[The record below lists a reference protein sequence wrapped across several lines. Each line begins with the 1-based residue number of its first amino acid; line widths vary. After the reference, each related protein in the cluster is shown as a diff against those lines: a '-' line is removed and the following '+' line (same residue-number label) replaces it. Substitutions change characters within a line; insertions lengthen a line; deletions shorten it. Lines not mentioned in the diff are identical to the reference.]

1 MAQNSEIEK
10 NKIVR
15 NIVIGIVAAVI
26 VLVSGMGLGVLL
38 FGEPGDSSLLSR
50 IIPSSEVQATEM
62 AIPLDEFLV
71 NVQGET
77 ARSQSIVRL
86 EVTVTSTDN
95 NASDRITR
103 DMAKVR
109 DAVIYV
115 VSNQT
120 TSTIMEEKDGD
131 FLIKDQIKE
140 HINESLETELIE
152 DVYVTNVLIQK

>member
-1 MAQNSEIEK
+1 MG
-10 NKIVR
+10 
-15 NIVIGIVAAVI
+15 IGVF
-26 VLVSGMGLGVLL
+26 L
-38 FGEPGDSSLLSR
+38 FGEPSDSSLFSR
-50 IIPSSEVQATEM
+50 IMPSSEAQATDM

-95 NASDRITR
+95 NAADRITR

-131 FLIKDQIKE
+131 FLIKGRIKE
-140 HINESLETELIE
+140 RINESLETELIE